1 MATAKKPTKKV
12 ATKKVVK
19 KKVTVKKAA
28 AKKFPYKPTK
38 LKLLNPVPSDIEI
51 AQAGKLKPILEIAKE
66 LGIKDSELELF
77 GPYKAKIKLEI
88 LDRLAKRKNGKYIDV
103 TAITPTPLGEGK
115 TTTTVG
121 VSQALGTHLGKKVMT
136 VIRQPSQGP
145 TFGIK
150 GGAAGGG
157 YSQIIPME
165 DFNLHLT
172 GDIHAITAAHNLCAA
187 ALDARIMHEANTPDD
202 EKLFNALCPPNK
214 KGERNFSPSM
224 LRRLK
229 KLGIEKTNP
238 NDLTP
243 EEKSRFARLDI
254 DYSGVQWRRV
264 IDINDRMLRDIQ
276 VGLGKD
282 EAGFEH
288 KSGYDITVA
297 SEIMAILA
305 LTTDIE
311 DMRDR
316 LGRMVVAVNR
326 KGEAVTAEDLGVAGA
341 LTVLMKDA
349 IKPNLMQTLEGT
361 PAIVHA
367 GPFANIAHGQS
378 SIIADKIALKMAD
391 YVITESGFGADIG
404 MEKFMDIKCRYSG
417 LIPNVVVLVATVR
430 ALKMHGGGPKVVA
443 GKPLAPEYTD
453 ENLELLQKGLPNMV
467 QHIENALKYGV
478 NVVVAVNSFAN
489 DTPAEVEMVRKA
501 AIEAGAMDAVVSR
514 HWMEG
519 GKGAIALAEAVVK
532 ACEKP
537 SNFQFL
543 YPLNISVKEKIET
556 IAREIYRADGVDYT
570 PEAEAKIE
578 QFTKLGFGD
587 LPLCMAKTHLSFTD
601 KADQKGAPRG
611 FRVTIS
617 DIRASVGA
625 GFLYPLLG
633 TMRTMP
639 GLPTRPVFYDVD
651 LDLETGK
658 VLGLF

>member
-1 MATAKKPTKKV
+1 MATSKAKKPV
-12 ATKKVVK
+12 KKVVK
-19 KKVTVKKAA
+19 KKVAAKKAA
-28 AKKFPYKPTK
+28 PKFPYKPTK
-38 LKLLNPVPSDIEI
+38 LKLLKPVPSDIEI

-66 LGIKDSELELF
+66 LGIKESELELF

-88 LDRLAKRKNGKYIDV
+88 LNRLAKKKAGKYIDV

-121 VSQALGTHLGKKVMT
+121 VSQALGAHLGKRVMT

-187 ALDARIMHEANTPDD
+187 ALDARMMHEKNTPDD
-202 EKLFNALCPPNK
+202 GKMFDALCPPNK
-214 KGERNFSPSM
+214 KGERKFSPSM

-229 KLGIEKTNP
+229 KLGITKIDP
-238 NDLTP
+238 NELTP
-243 EEKSRFARLDI
+243 EERSRFARLDI
-254 DYSGVQWRRV
+254 DPNGVQWRRV
-264 IDINDRMLRDIQ
+264 VDVNDRFLREIM

-282 EAGFEH
+282 ELGHEH
-288 KSGYDITVA
+288 RSGYDISVA

-305 LTTDIE
+305 LTSDLA

-316 LGRMVVAVNR
+316 LGRMVVAVNT

-367 GPFANIAHGQS
+367 GPFANIAHGNS
-378 SIIADKIALKMAD
+378 SIIADKIALKLAD

-417 LIPNVVVLVATVR
+417 LIPHVVVLVATIR

-467 QHIENALKYGV
+467 QHIENALKFGV

-501 AIEAGAMDAVVSR
+501 ALEAGAMEAVESR

-519 GKGAIALAEAVVK
+519 GKGAIALAEAVIK

-537 SNFQFL
+537 SNFKFL

-601 KADQKGAPRG
+601 QAAVKGAPRG